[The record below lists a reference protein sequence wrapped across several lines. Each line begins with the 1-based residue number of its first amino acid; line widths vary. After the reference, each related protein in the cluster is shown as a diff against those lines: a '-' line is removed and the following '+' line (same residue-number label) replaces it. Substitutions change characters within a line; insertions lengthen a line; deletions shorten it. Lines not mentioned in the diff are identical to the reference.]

1 MSNPAKDPLREL
13 FKRELDAFA
22 VESTRTEGIISSGRI
37 ETLTGL
43 AKLIETRDS
52 LQPKPRNWWAA
63 LVLLV
68 TLVVASVL
76 LFARVGETEI
86 ELDVSLAHL
95 SFALAKA
102 LVLSG
107 PVNLSALGI
116 SGLRDVQFPQSQGPP
131 RSARADTDYA
141 APAVSLTPSSA
152 GERRGSLTLSPLVL
166 PAGARLKLGRSDV
179 ANQYQ
184 LSTNATNLIF
194 QAAAYGPVRISLP
207 GSPARAIDF
216 ATPKPVLMRGG
227 SEEVSLDLTFPT
239 LPQSPLSPQLEVRD
253 IAFSRV
259 DQFLEANQTLVKRL
273 STILSGTLS
282 FESLN
287 GQELRLRPGEELQV
301 EHSQGEIRSLE
312 LAANHIDFKFHGRVS
327 GMAAGTGEGHRSI
340 MPTYLEWLKARHG
353 LSLLWATSLYIFGLV
368 AAALR
373 WFGVR
378 L

>member
-22 VESTRTEGIISSGRI
+22 VESTGTEGIISSGRI
-37 ETLTGL
+37 EALTGL

-52 LQPKPRNWWAA
+52 LQRKPRNWLAA

-68 TLVVASVL
+68 TLVAASVL
-76 LFARVGETEI
+76 LFARVSETEI
-86 ELDVSLAHL
+86 ELDVSLAQL
-95 SFALAKA
+95 SFALAEA
-102 LVLSG
+102 QVLSG

-116 SGLRDVQFPQSQGPP
+116 SGLRDVQLPQSPS
-131 RSARADTDYA
+131 RSVSAGTDYA

-152 GERRGSLTLSPLVL
+152 GERRGSLTLAPLVL

-194 QAAAYGPVRISLP
+194 QAAAYGPIRISLP

-216 ATPKPVLMRGG
+216 ATPKTVLMRGG